1 VSGIVRTADDVVRL
15 PRNGDHRVPPQNVEA
30 EAAALGS
37 MMLSAEAIA
46 DVVELLHAED
56 FYRSANGRIF
66 EVLRELYARGEPVD
80 QLSAVEALRRKGALD
95 DVGGP
100 LYIRDL
106 ADQVPTPASAAHYA
120 RIVAQAALLR
130 RLIGAAADVMD
141 MAYGATEDPEGVADA
156 AEQRIYD
163 VARRDDRD
171 EVATL
176 RELIDGA
183 MLELEQIQH
192 REAAYTGLPTG
203 FRDLDE
209 LTSGLQPGNLVIVA
223 ARPGIGKSSLAI
235 NIAHNVAVAGESV
248 AVFSLEM
255 SRHEVGMRML
265 CSAARVPWD
274 RIRSKRVGPDDWVRV
289 VQAAE
294 TLHDVPLSI
303 VDSGNV
309 NIVDIRAKA
318 RRMRTSKQGLALII
332 VDYLQLMTSAAVRR
346 PDNRQQE
353 VAEISRSLKLLAK
366 ELHIPVLA
374 LSQLNRN
381 PETRAD
387 KRPQLSDLR
396 ECVPGDT
403 LVHLANGLR
412 VPIRDL
418 VGQQPMVLSMA
429 PGGRIIEA
437 KSDKVWPVG
446 ERPVFEVRLL
456 SGRRIRCTA
465 EHRLF
470 GEDGWVRVGELK
482 NGDRLAIARRLPEP
496 ADPIEWPD
504 DRVALLGQM
513 IGDGSYLKHQPMRYT
528 TASEENSSLVRRVAI
543 EEFGIQVKRYRGRG
557 SWHQLLLTGQGN
569 RWHPTGVNAW
579 LKELGIFN
587 QRSHEKRIPVEAF
600 RLSDRQVAI
609 LLKHL
614 WATDGSIYDRA
625 EGKRGGHTIYFATS
639 SRGLAD
645 DVAALLLRLGIV
657 ARIYRAQKAGYRSSW
672 HIDVSGAL
680 DQRWFLK
687 QVGAFGP
694 RVEPARELALRLD
707 GIVPNTN
714 VDTVPARVSGLV
726 QERMAARGIS
736 RKEMAQLRGIIGR
749 ASFASLPSRWLLA
762 EYAEILNDDELR
774 VWASNDIFWD
784 QVRDVVLYANDL
796 VYDMTVPGPSSWVA
810 GPGAAIS
817 HNSGS
822 LEQDSDVVA
831 FIHRDDSDP
840 DKKREA
846 ELILAK
852 HRNGPTASIKLN
864 FEPSLT
870 QFRNAARGDVPA

>member
-1 VSGIVRTADDVVRL
+1 MSGIVRTADDVLRL
-15 PRNGDHRVPPQNVEA
+15 PRNGDHRVPPHNVEA

-46 DVVELLHAED
+46 DVVELLQAED

-66 EVLRELYARGEPVD
+66 EVLHELYARGEPVD
-80 QLSAVEALRRKGALD
+80 QLSAVEALRRKGTLD

-106 ADQVPTPASAAHYA
+106 TDQVPTPASAAHYA

-141 MAYGATEDPEGVADA
+141 MAYSAPEEPEAVADA

-223 ARPGIGKSSLAI
+223 ARPGIGKSSLAM
-235 NIAHNVAVAGESV
+235 NIAHNVAVAGGSV

-294 TLHDVPLSI
+294 RLHDAPLSI

-309 NIVDIRAKA
+309 NIVDVRAKA
-318 RRMRTSKQGLALII
+318 RRMRSSKTGLALII
-332 VDYLQLMTSAAVRR
+332 VDYLQLMTSAAIRR

-366 ELHIPVLA
+366 ELGIPVLA

-396 ECVPGDT
+396 E
-403 LVHLANGLR
+403 
-412 VPIRDL
+412 
-418 VGQQPMVLSMA
+418 
-429 PGGRIIEA
+429 
-437 KSDKVWPVG
+437 
-446 ERPVFEVRLL
+446 
-456 SGRRIRCTA
+456 
-465 EHRLF
+465 
-470 GEDGWVRVGELK
+470 
-482 NGDRLAIARRLPEP
+482 
-496 ADPIEWPD
+496 
-504 DRVALLGQM
+504 
-513 IGDGSYLKHQPMRYT
+513 
-528 TASEENSSLVRRVAI
+528 
-543 EEFGIQVKRYRGRG
+543 
-557 SWHQLLLTGQGN
+557 
-569 RWHPTGVNAW
+569 
-579 LKELGIFN
+579 
-587 QRSHEKRIPVEAF
+587 
-600 RLSDRQVAI
+600 
-609 LLKHL
+609 
-614 WATDGSIYDRA
+614 
-625 EGKRGGHTIYFATS
+625 
-639 SRGLAD
+639 
-645 DVAALLLRLGIV
+645 
-657 ARIYRAQKAGYRSSW
+657 
-672 HIDVSGAL
+672 
-680 DQRWFLK
+680 
-687 QVGAFGP
+687 
-694 RVEPARELALRLD
+694 
-707 GIVPNTN
+707 
-714 VDTVPARVSGLV
+714 
-726 QERMAARGIS
+726 
-736 RKEMAQLRGIIGR
+736 
-749 ASFASLPSRWLLA
+749 
-762 EYAEILNDDELR
+762 
-774 VWASNDIFWD
+774 
-784 QVRDVVLYANDL
+784 
-796 VYDMTVPGPSSWVA
+796 
-810 GPGAAIS
+810 
-817 HNSGS
+817 SGS

-831 FIHRDDSDP
+831 FIHRDDADP
-840 DKKREA
+840 EKKKEA

-852 HRNGPTASIKLN
+852 HRNGPTGSIKLM